1 MSSTTSL
8 LSALETFTAAQQG
21 FVIATVVKTQGS
33 AYRQVGAHML
43 IDASGN
49 SWGTISGG
57 CLEAELRKKA
67 WWFTEQR
74 SVLLRSYTT
83 GNEDDEIED
92 ITHGYGLGCN
102 GQLWILLER
111 VSHNTH
117 HPLLDLLRQADETQQ
132 TISLLQIIDGPSA
145 LVGQRLILNQQHQIT
160 DGDIDSSLAPG
171 LNMHIQHMMADK
183 AFLSAYQDDVLGE
196 LTLALSVIKP
206 RPRIVIFGAGHDAQP
221 LVQFA
226 AALDWRVVVYD
237 SRPQLAKAERF
248 PEAEYVE
255 CNPLSLTDRQ
265 KQSLDGAYVVI
276 MTHSYT
282 QDIYWLQ
289 TALKQQPHY
298 IGQLGPRYRTE
309 KLLNEFVLPA
319 HNAMSVLHYPIGLDI
334 GADTPETVALAI
346 LAELQACIKHRS
358 GGQLKFRQT
367 SIHAK

>member
-1 MSSTTSL
+1 MSTTTSL

-33 AYRQVGAHML
+33 AYRQVGARML
-43 IDASGN
+43 IDATGH

-74 SVLLRSYTT
+74 PVLLRSYTT

-111 VSHNTH
+111 VDAHTR
-117 HPLLDLLRQADETQQ
+117 HPLLDLLKQADQTQQ
-132 TISLLQIIDGPSA
+132 TISLLQIIDGPED
-145 LVGQRLILNQQHQIT
+145 LVGRRLILDQQQRIT
-160 DGDIDSSLAPG
+160 DNTIKAALADR
-171 LNMHIQHMMADK
+171 LNQHIQTMLTERH
-183 AFLSAYQDDVLGE
+183 FLDNYLDSEAGE
-196 LTLALSVIKP
+196 FTLAVSVITP
-206 RPRIVIFGAGHDAQP
+206 RPRLVIFGAGHDAQP
-221 LVQFA
+221 LVSFA
-226 AALDWRVVVYD
+226 TALDWRVSVFD
-237 SRPQLAKAERF
+237 SRSQLAKAERF

-255 CNPLSLTDRQ
+255 CNPLQLSDTQ
-265 KQSLDGAYVVI
+265 KQSLNGALVVI

-289 TALKQQPHY
+289 TALTQSPQY

-309 KLLNEFVLPA
+309 KLLNEFSLPA
-319 HNAMSVLHYPIGLDI
+319 HNALSVLHYPVGLDI

-346 LAELQACIKHRS
+346 TSELQACIKHRD
-358 GGQLKFRQT
+358 GGQLKLRQT
-367 SIHAK
+367 SIHSK